1 MTFKKETISSSLQ
14 NIHAWI
20 GILKRLMVR
29 VLSNVNVSLDV
40 PIQIYLERTDLWSG
54 NITETDIR
62 TFEVHDEILLQHTY
76 VILKGLENERD
87 KSSLRNNQQIDVE
100 QQSLHKNVLQNSETQ
115 LLKARTWHNDNI
127 SNANVM
133 TRVIKSDK
141 NTAKKMR
148 V

>member
-1 MTFKKETISSSLQ
+1 MTFKKETISFPLQ

-40 PIQIYLERTDLWSG
+40 PMQIYLERTDLWTG
-54 NITETDIR
+54 NITETDIQ
-62 TFEVHDEILLQHTY
+62 TFEVNDEILLQHTY

-87 KSSLRNNQQIDVE
+87 KLLLINNKQTDIE
-100 QQSLHKNVLQNSETQ
+100 PESLHNNVFQTSDTQ
-115 LLKARTWHNDNI
+115 LLKARTWHNDST
-127 SNANVM
+127 SNTNVM

-141 NTAKKMR
+141 NTGKKMR